1 MKDIALTLMEKTL
14 PEEKLDLFVMISNL
28 GQFFVPKLV
37 YKPVIFRKKYSIH
50 HSRHFTQP
58 PMIVLDNRRFSFNP
72 HRRYFRS
79 LTYFLTATAA

>member
-14 PEEKLDLFVMISNL
+14 PEEKQDLFVITLNL